1 MPTCCS
7 AQILSDSLKRRI
19 SEPFTESMHYKQ
31 CSGITSN
38 VILKGNVPCKVPQ
51 CNLSDSCSPF
61 DTNVCLRERLL
72 VGDKIADAL
81 TKLEYLCFFKI
92 QILERVFCVFHYGL
106 KFRFI
111 GFFFSLHI
119 LLLLV
124 LIFLV
129 KQFHSLFLDIS
140 IIKIRG
146 VVGRLNFHRYTLMTR
161 NLSVES
167 GQTKN

>member
-19 SEPFTESMHYKQ
+19 SEPFAESMHYKQ

-38 VILKGNVPCKVPQ
+38 LILKGNVPCKVLQ

-92 QILERVFCVFHYGL
+92 QILELSLCISLRLEVSFH
-106 KFRFI
+106 R
-111 GFFFSLHI
+111 
-119 LLLLV
+119 
-124 LIFLV
+124 
-129 KQFHSLFLDIS
+129 LFLFAAHIAAARIDIL
-140 IIKIRG
+140 G
-146 VVGRLNFHRYTLMTR
+146 ETVPFFVFGYFHH
-161 NLSVES
+161 
-167 GQTKN
+167 